1 MDADEDFGNSLD
13 SSVRCQHQSVERILS
28 NRNQLPNSILDLLG
42 LLLREVTNFAEGG
55 KVVMSHF
62 EEVRTRLPDLSNIR
76 NERRVFGRS
85 SVCRFESFCKR
96 VKGYAN
102 SLSRVICAD
111 NLGPG

>member
-1 MDADEDFGNSLD
+1 
-13 SSVRCQHQSVERILS
+13 
-28 NRNQLPNSILDLLG
+28 LDLLG

-111 NLGPG
+111 NLGPGSHFIEGHETLLPIRDYHSRDFVFTVGADAF